1 MKTNKAN
8 GLLPCVA
15 QMVAA
20 PPAPAHEVI
29 VAPMVRMGSMCLLGN
44 FGGME
49 VIEGL
54 GCRMP
59 GRSLRAEGE

>member
-1 MKTNKAN
+1 
-8 GLLPCVA
+8 
-15 QMVAA
+15 
-20 PPAPAHEVI
+20 VI